1 MASPINNLRL
11 GALLRRFGTAA
22 AFGILCVPGLAQ
34 SPAPNVSARAAIL
47 VDCATGQVLYEK
59 DADRRLPPASTTKI
73 MTSILLLENTRP
85 DDVIVADEKTALTEE
100 TSIHLKPGERIS
112 AHDVL
117 YALLLRS
124 ANDACVAV
132 GHHIAG
138 SDAKFVEMMNAKA
151 REIGATGTTFNNPNG
166 LPDPRHLTT
175 ARDLALIARYAT
187 QYPDFNAATRTKSY
201 LMNSRTYKDDLRL
214 RSKTRL
220 LWAYDGADGVKTG
233 WTTQAGNCL
242 VGSATRGGWRL
253 LTVVLNSPDTTGE
266 TARLLNYGFG
276 NFHRVPV
283 IAGSQRIG
291 QVGVNGG
298 AARSVQALAKQEVQV
313 VVANRASATP
323 AVQTKLRTLKAPV
336 RVGAPVGVAEVSLNG
351 RVVASTPLLAAASVE
366 IAKGSGLLWGSIRVF
381 LAALIIVG
389 VIYGSAASKAARIRR
404 YRIQAKMRIDR
415 GLG

>member
-22 AFGILCVPGLAQ
+22 AFGILCVPSLAQ

-166 LPDPRHLTT
+166 LPDPKHLTT

-366 IAKGSGLLWGSIRVF
+366 IAKGSGLLWGLIRVF

>member
-1 MASPINNLRL
+1 MASPVNNLRL
-11 GALLRRFGTAA
+11 GKLIRRLGAA
-22 AFGILCVPGLAQ
+22 AALGSLCGICSAQ
-34 SPAPNVSARAAIL
+34 ATAPAVNAKAAIL

-85 DDVIVADEKTALTEE
+85 DDIIVADEKTALTEE
-100 TSIHLKPGERIS
+100 TSIHLKAGERIS
-112 AHDVL
+112 AHDIL

-132 GHHIAG
+132 GHHVGG

-151 REIGATGTTFNNPNG
+151 REIGAGNTTFNNPNG
-166 LPDPRHLTT
+166 LPDPKHLTT
-175 ARDLALIARYAT
+175 ARDLARIARYAT
-187 QYPDFNAATRTKSY
+187 QYPDFNAATRTKTY

-253 LTVVLNSPDTTGE
+253 LTVLLNCPDTTGE

-283 IAGSQRIG
+283 IAGSQRVG
-291 QVGVNGG
+291 QATVTGG
-298 AARSVQALAKQEVQV
+298 ATRGVQAIAQQEVQI
-313 VVANRASATP
+313 VVANHAAPRPT
-323 AVQTKLRTLKAPV
+323 VQMKLRQLKAPV
-336 RVGAPVGVAEVSLNG
+336 RVGAAVGVAEVSLNG

-366 IAKGSGLLWGSIRVF
+366 IAKGSGLLWGVIRVF
-381 LAALIIVG
+381 LAALMIVG

-404 YRIQAKMRIDR
+404 YRIQAKMRVDR

>member
-22 AFGILCVPGLAQ
+22 AFGILCVPSLAQ

-151 REIGATGTTFNNPNG
+151 REIGATSTTFNNPNG
-166 LPDPRHLTT
+166 LPDPKHLTT

-366 IAKGSGLLWGSIRVF
+366 IAKGSGLLWGLIRVF

>member
-22 AFGILCVPGLAQ
+22 AFGILCVPSLAQ